1 VIRARL
7 GEIELADLLR
17 TLERYRYRVM
27 ESAKRMLEHNRVQGV
42 LLEGADLPDRVRQLR
57 ALPNGRFLPIW
68 LISEQPP
75 RGLWVKSA
83 RVGHIAKPFGEE
95 DLLEAIS
102 VVKRPI

>member
-1 VIRARL
+1 
-7 GEIELADLLR
+7 
-17 TLERYRYRVM
+17 
-27 ESAKRMLEHNRVQGV
+27 MLEHNRVQGV

-75 RGLWVKSA
+75 RGLWVKST

-95 DLLEAIS
+95 DLLEALS